1 MDNFNKRINCL
12 NDKID
17 YLLKI
22 ATYFSDKFHK
32 EPNKSI
38 DLDKEN
44 RDELGEY
51 FTQNKKDYMDH
62 VIDHYSTQLINKLGM
77 HGFEIYDED
86 FIKRF
91 SYTMETLRSTLYLSL
106 DIYHPFKEHIE
117 EIIVSFKEDIGT
129 PDEFPEDDVP
139 ESA

>member
-1 MDNFNKRINCL
+1 MNQANNVLDFPTKRAL
-12 NDKID
+12 SPEE
-17 YLLKI
+17 L
-22 ATYFSDKFHK
+22 FSDKFHK

-91 SYTMETLRSTLYLSL
+91 SYTMETLRST
-106 DIYHPFKEHIE
+106 
-117 EIIVSFKEDIGT
+117 
-129 PDEFPEDDVP
+129 
-139 ESA
+139 